1 MSSPLQ
7 SYEKEEQAIDLG
19 SGEGSTL
26 LMKGTAGTNERRTK
40 IMWGVLVLVSCIAA
54 LSVSAHVSSSRSDP
68 GKETGAVTSDENG
81 RTAPM
86 QAATSE
92 HKFSACNLAS
102 CTGSGCAWD
111 SAPYLCTD
119 GSSVGGCAADA
130 SAWAPENGACIAF
143 CDLSDCSDILDK
155 AEAGGDGAEAL
166 PRRCGECDDTQCA
179 VIAGQWSQACGKAAP
194 FMCLSGS
201 ATWGCSDTELAWA
214 SVPATTCGEC
224 CNVEGC
230 AGDR

>member
-1 MSSPLQ
+1 MPTQHSISMLC
-7 SYEKEEQAIDLG
+7 SFATTRRFH
-19 SGEGSTL
+19 STIFP
-26 LMKGTAGTNERRTK
+26 K
-40 IMWGVLVLVSCIAA
+40 
-54 LSVSAHVSSSRSDP
+54 SAHQNIAGMNFHARSRFP
-68 GKETGAVTSDENG
+68 NAPPHPTEYATPLPHLRATIPITPAHTPTDENG

-155 AEAGGDGAEAL
+155 AEVGLFFRWRHAGGG
-166 PRRCGECDDTQCA
+166 G
-179 VIAGQWSQACGKAAP
+179 
-194 FMCLSGS
+194 
-201 ATWGCSDTELAWA
+201 
-214 SVPATTCGEC
+214 
-224 CNVEGC
+224 
-230 AGDR
+230 